1 MAMRYLTPFKWGRR
15 SVPAGREFEAH
26 PIDAFQKEMN
36 RLFNDF
42 FTGTGLRPWSEEM
55 ESLGAFNPQV
65 NMTEDEKSILVSAE
79 LPGLEEKDIEIS
91 LSKDSLTIKGEKKEE
106 AEHKDKEAYYLE
118 RSFGSFTRVLP
129 IPKDVNTE
137 KAEASFK
144 KGVLTISL
152 PKLEKEK
159 QSQKKIKIKTD

>member
-1 MAMRYLTPFKWGRR
+1 MAIRHLTPFKWGRR
-15 SVPAGREFEAH
+15 GVPAGQGYEAH
-26 PIDAFQKEMN
+26 PLDVFQKEMN
-36 RLFNDF
+36 RLFSDF

-106 AEHKDKEAYYLE
+106 TEQKDKEAYYLE

>member
-1 MAMRYLTPFKWGRR
+1 MAMRYLTPFRWGRR
-15 SVPAGREFEAH
+15 SVPAGREGEGY
-26 PIDAFQKEMN
+26 PIDIFQREMN
-36 RLFNDF
+36 KLFDDF
-42 FTGTGLRPWSEEM
+42 FKGTGLKPFSEEM
-55 ESLGAFNPQV
+55 ESFGEFTPQV
-65 NMTEDEKSILVSAE
+65 NMTEDDKSIQVSAE
-79 LPGLEEKDIEIS
+79 LPGLDEKDIEIS

-106 AEHKDKEAYYLE
+106 TEHKDKEAYYME

-159 QSQKKIKIKTD
+159 QSQKKIKIKAG